1 MLLCNLLEI
10 YALRVVHLS
19 LQTLDGKIALG
30 VLLLKSLGIV
40 IPVFTLILKII
51 RIFDLQIVKISS
63 EKSYCEIINCVV
75 ETVIVMKIN

>member
-10 YALRVVHLS
+10 YALRIVHLS

-30 VLLLKSLGIV
+30 VLFLKSLGIV